1 MPFESETPVDRR
13 LQLSNLHARLSALVA
28 LADEMGESYIA
39 VRLAEALDAV
49 ARSRSG
55 AQAVKHGG

>member
-1 MPFESETPVDRR
+1 MASEPATPVDRR
-13 LQLSNLHARLSALVA
+13 LQLSDLHARLSALIA
-28 LADEMGESYIA
+28 LADEMGETYIA

-55 AQAVKHGG
+55 AQAAHGG